1 MFRYIDDVISVN
13 NSKLGDFVDRFYLI
27 ESEIKDVTDT
37 ARSASYL
44 DLHLVVDSGGRLR
57 MKL

>member
-13 NSKLGDFVDRFYLI
+13 NSMFGDFVDRFYLI
-27 ESEIKDVTDT
+27 ESEIKDATYT
-37 ARSASYL
+37 ARFASYL